1 MTPLASLAQLHPGAL
16 RPGRRC
22 ALAVPPARPPEL
34 SSPAPFGWG
43 ARWRSRLPLRRCRRD
58 RPHLPPAPAPRRPHA
73 ECAPQLRTA
82 MCHMPFCSRPLPAR
96 PPWRPRAPGTKFA
109 RHRAWPALKVGMR
122 QSRGRPDACEDMSG
136 RGIALVARSSP
147 HRCQAATLPS
157 FTRQSGPEH
166 SLPSNRR
173 ACARHSSRLAP
184 LAGPSTRQSTRNAA
198 RAIRCCSAWPS
209 CSRPYVQLAGPA
221 SWAHQHP
228 RGLQH
233 FTSIPSPQGRTPRAG
248 RTGPPTASTPSPTR
262 ALPPATCA
270 STCSRA

>member
-1 MTPLASLAQLHPGAL
+1 
-16 RPGRRC
+16 
-22 ALAVPPARPPEL
+22 
-34 SSPAPFGWG
+34 
-43 ARWRSRLPLRRCRRD
+43 
-58 RPHLPPAPAPRRPHA
+58 
-73 ECAPQLRTA
+73 
-82 MCHMPFCSRPLPAR
+82 MCHMPCCSRPLPAR

-109 RHRAWPALKVGMR
+109 PHRAWPALKVGMR

-173 ACARHSSRLAP
+173 ACARHSSRFP
-184 LAGPSTRQSTRNAA
+184 GPSSRGLSRRQSTRE
-198 RAIRCCSAWPS
+198 CCTRDPLPPCLWPS
-209 CSRPYVQLAGPA
+209 CSPSPRSRPSRCTALPCTARPSTPRA
-221 SWAHQHP
+221 SSTS
-228 RGLQH
+228 L
-233 FTSIPSPQGRTPRAG
+233 TSIPPPPRADASCWAH
-248 RTGPPTASTPSPTR
+248 RAPSTASTPSPTR